1 MYVCVYIYSDLVRSY
16 FLALYPC
23 FRVYSCI
30 LMNLKCF
37 GIDLATLYK
46 VSPWCFLEIVNKIF
60 DAMLLGVWVP
70 FAEKWFLFM
79 HCGAQIWLY
88 RLGKPMFSCS
98 VPVFSVYSCVLMHLK
113 CVRIVLVTLY
123 KVSFR

>member
-1 MYVCVYIYSDLVRSY
+1 MGTS
-16 FLALYPC
+16 LALLED
-23 FRVYSCI
+23 SEQ
-30 LMNLKCF
+30 
-37 GIDLATLYK
+37 
-46 VSPWCFLEIVNKIF
+46 FL

-70 FAEKWFLFM
+70 FAVKVVLFM

-113 CVRIVLVTLY
+113 CVHIVLVTLY